1 MCTGGGGSP
10 PAPPPLPPPPPPPPV
25 PKAPVPE
32 PEPVEQEVNPSIRRA
47 KSKKAQNPYSKGTG
61 SLKIPLKPTVQT
73 GAVGGSTTGVNP

>member
-1 MCTGGGGSP
+1 M
-10 PAPPPLPPPPPPPPV
+10 
-25 PKAPVPE
+25 PE

-73 GAVGGSTTGVNP
+73 GAAGGSTTGVNP